1 MFERKKVLVIGDL
14 ISDVYTYTEAV
25 GLSLESPTLKA
36 EYISEKKQLGGAG
49 NLVMNLRALD
59 REVCFFTTFNDSTI
73 SDILNENNVKYFNL
87 DRQHTVKS
95 RYYVNRKGN
104 NYKHLQINYG
114 SILTL
119 KKEEEDKVLSELVK
133 IIDEYDS
140 VILSDYRGGF
150 LSENLTI
157 STIKLCRSKKKPCI
171 VNTQLSDWGIKK
183 DLKLQKFENCSLFIL
198 NEEEEQFYNLR
209 SESITTLGSRGC
221 KYNGIIY
228 PPRETEVVDT
238 CSAGDSFTAMASLVS
253 LDNSLKALDYCNIWA
268 SLATETKGATPP
280 SYELFKSIISERYR
294 TKSGSC

>member
-1 MFERKKVLVIGDL
+1 MLNRKKVLVIGDL
-14 ISDVYTYTEAV
+14 ISDEYLYTRAV

-36 EYISEKKQLGGAG
+36 EYVSKKKQLGGAG
-49 NLVMNLRALD
+49 NLVMNLRALE
-59 REVCFFTTFNDSTI
+59 REVCFFTAFNDSTI
-73 SDILNENNVKYFNL
+73 ADTLKENNVKYFNL
-87 DRQHTVKS
+87 DRQHNIKS
-95 RYYVNRKGN
+95 RFYVSRKGN
-104 NYKHLQINYG
+104 SYKYLQVNRG
-114 SILTL
+114 SILVL
-119 KKEEEDKVLSELVK
+119 SKDDENRILSELVR

-171 VNTQLSDWGIKK
+171 VNTQLSDWGGKK
-183 DLKLQKFENCSLFIL
+183 DLKLKKFENCSLFIL
-198 NEEEEQFYNLR
+198 NEDEEQFYNLR

-228 PPRETEVVDT
+228 PPRQAKVVDT
-238 CSAGDSFTAMASLVS
+238 CGAGDSFTAMASLVS

-280 SYELFKSIISERYR
+280 SYELFKSIISERYT
-294 TKSGSC
+294 TKSRNC